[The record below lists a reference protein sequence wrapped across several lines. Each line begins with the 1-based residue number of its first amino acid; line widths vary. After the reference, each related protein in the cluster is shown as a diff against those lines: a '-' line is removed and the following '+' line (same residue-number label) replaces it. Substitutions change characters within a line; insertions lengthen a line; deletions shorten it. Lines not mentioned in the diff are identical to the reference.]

1 MIEKVNKT
9 IKYIAFSIWILLS
22 CTVIFSWVGDLIY
35 RHFVINHRKTP
46 FNPVIIPWNTH
57 IWSYIIGII
66 PILGPIA
73 AKHVFFDRYDTEE
86 GINWYKQKFQRYNT
100 EKEGENITYE
110 TYHTDILKQKINSMG
125 ETSTGIEVGELPELN
140 STEYN
145 EGMENDT

>member
-46 FNPVIIPWNTH
+46 FNPVIVPWNTH
-57 IWSYIIGII
+57 IWTYIIGII

-73 AKHVFFDRYDTEE
+73 AKYAFLDRYDTEE
-86 GINWYKQKFQRYNT
+86 GINWYKQKFQKYNT

-125 ETSTGIEVGELPELN
+125 ETSTGIEVGELPEIN